1 MNPLYK
7 TFLFF
12 SLAIGA
18 SAPAAEVNLLRNS
31 NFATGMTQW
40 KQSSLPCQIRGG
52 KLNAK
57 IPEGRS
63 PYSSLLFQQVSLPGG
78 KTYRL
83 SFQIEC
89 KGKGIFRAVYQD
101 SRKPYTNRGLAMNWT
116 LGPGSHSLETLFT
129 SSQRDGNPAQ
139 LTFNF
144 SRLPGEV
151 S

>member
-1 MNPLYK
+1 MMNPLYK

-52 KLNAK
+52 KLIAK

-101 SRKPYTNRGLAMNWT
+101 SRKPYTNRGLAMNRT
-116 LGPGSHSLETLFT
+116 L
-129 SSQRDGNPAQ
+129 
-139 LTFNF
+139 
-144 SRLPGEV
+144 
-151 S
+151 